1 MQCSPRA
8 RHSRCIST
16 VDTPQACMPSQQD
29 TTPFVLRVMVHSC
42 NPCACCTTVNKWN
55 RSRPNRPGESTRT
68 ASCGRTAEISV
79 HVLAAQ
85 RHRSTHSQ
93 RIEASHSQRTIYK
106 SRERAMSCRDTKAE
120 SVRTAA
126 PQARHPC
133 WYKYLADWL
142 DCCNLLPVP
151 KASSLL
157 HAVCPLVLKPPQAH
171 KSKYSTLSPQAPG
184 PSRPNHTKAQQ
195 HPAHASMH
203 RPSHTHT
210 GQPHPASGTNTTH
223 AGHVYDTATST
234 QSDTRGTV
242 AADSPKPHTLA
253 AGQTQQTQL
262 TPVLAQHWP
271 RTARPQDHPQRV
283 AALTRAWM
291 QAKTT
296 THARALTAGLTRHL
310 FGTFG
315 CSTQPVE
322 RTQEHNGTPIA

>member
-1 MQCSPRA
+1 
-8 RHSRCIST
+8 
-16 VDTPQACMPSQQD
+16 
-29 TTPFVLRVMVHSC
+29 
-42 NPCACCTTVNKWN
+42 
-55 RSRPNRPGESTRT
+55 
-68 ASCGRTAEISV
+68 
-79 HVLAAQ
+79 
-85 RHRSTHSQ
+85 
-93 RIEASHSQRTIYK
+93 
-106 SRERAMSCRDTKAE
+106 
-120 SVRTAA
+120 
-126 PQARHPC
+126 
-133 WYKYLADWL
+133 
-142 DCCNLLPVP
+142 LLPVP